1 MTVFRRLFL
10 LAQHICGLVTYGNR
24 ECPFDPAWECFPEE
38 KIGTRK
44 FEVVGEI
51 RSRRLLYC
59 KVENP
64 SIVESI
70 DLRPRGLGEPC
81 TDFEYT
87 LRQSESSHLQP
98 HVSTDQPGFTVPLT
112 DEALKSN
119 QWMVKYDEG
128 HIWVHHKSRDE
139 LASICNF
146 IRFSAQRSKLVVP
159 SLYRSIF
166 EVEHAIHNRFTFS
179 FKFESGQKITFS
191 LKLEHID
198 WVQETDDW
206 IFGTI
211 VMELLDIRL
220 RKTGEMSKFEVM
232 FNKIEG

>member
-24 ECPFDPAWECFPEE
+24 ECPFDPAWECFPKEI
-38 KIGTRK
+38 KGTTK
-44 FEVVGEI
+44 FKVVGEI
-51 RSRRLLYC
+51 RSSTLLYC

-64 SIVESI
+64 SIVKTI
-70 DLRPRGLGEPC
+70 DLRPTGLGEPC
-81 TDFEYT
+81 TNFEYT

-98 HVSTDQPGFTVPLT
+98 HVSTDQPSFTVQLT

-119 QWMVKYDEG
+119 QWMVKFKRGRISVQD
-128 HIWVHHKSRDE
+128 KSRHEDF
-139 LASICNF
+139 SICNF
-146 IRFSAQRSKLVVP
+146 IMFSAQRSKLVVP
-159 SLYRSIF
+159 SVYRDIFKEKYGTDQLFAFIF
-166 EVEHAIHNRFTFS
+166 E
-179 FKFESGQKITFS
+179 FESGQEITFS
-191 LKLEHID
+191 LKGEHID
-198 WVQETDDW
+198 WTKEQNDW